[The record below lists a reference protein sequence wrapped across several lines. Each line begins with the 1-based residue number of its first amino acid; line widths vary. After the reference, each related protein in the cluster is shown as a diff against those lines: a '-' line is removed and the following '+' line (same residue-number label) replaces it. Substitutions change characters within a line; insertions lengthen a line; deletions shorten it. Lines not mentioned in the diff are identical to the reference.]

1 MNQSSENMPIIRR
14 FGWLGILASL
24 SVGLGEFLIHFSPTG
39 FEGPSFQWLR
49 NVPDCRISTGHFLVV
64 FGVPFYVFG
73 YWHLYLLLRPGSKRL
88 AEAVLSLGIFAFI
101 IGGMWVSSRAML
113 AQIVKTGDAGLL
125 AYYDGH
131 YEILVQFLRIIVL
144 ALSIAFAWAVWR
156 GGTLYP
162 KWMAFFAPILPLA
175 VVFLSYV
182 FIPALGRFLV
192 PTAMNVAHLA
202 LFTASLY
209 AVSGNSKSDASRV

>member
-1 MNQSSENMPIIRR
+1 MNQSTENMHIVRR

-24 SVGLGEFLIHFSPTG
+24 LVGVGEFLIHFSPSG
-39 FEGPSFQWLR
+39 FEGVPFQWLR
-49 NVPDCRISTGHFLVV
+49 NVPDDRISVGHFLVV

-73 YWHLYLLLRPGSKRL
+73 YWHLHLALRPGSKRL
-88 AEAVLSLGIFAFI
+88 AEVVLSLGIFAFI

-125 AYYDGH
+125 AYYDSH

-144 ALSIAFAWAVWR
+144 VLSIAFAWAVWR

-162 KWMAFFAPILPLA
+162 KWMAFFAPVLPLA
-175 VVFLSYV
+175 LVFLSYLA
-182 FIPALGRFLV
+182 IPAFGRFLV
-192 PTAMNVAHLA
+192 PTAMNATHLL
-202 LFTASLY
+202 LFSASLWSLY
-209 AVSGNSKSDASRV
+209 NQNRFK

>member
-1 MNQSSENMPIIRR
+1 MFQSRESINIIRR

-24 SVGLGEFLIHFSPTG
+24 LVGIGEFLIHFSPSG
-39 FEGPSFQWLR
+39 FEDAPFQWLR
-49 NVPDCRISTGHFLVV
+49 NVPDYRISTGHFLVV

-73 YWHLYLLLRPGSKRL
+73 YWHLYLALRPGSKRL

-113 AQIVKTGDAGLL
+113 TQIVKTGDAGLL
-125 AYYDGH
+125 AYYDSH

-162 KWMAFFAPILPLA
+162 KWMAFFAPALPLA
-175 VVFLSYV
+175 LVFLSYLA
-182 FIPALGRFLV
+182 IPAFGRFLV
-192 PTAMNVAHLA
+192 PTAMNVAHLV
-202 LFTASLY
+202 LFSASLWSLY
-209 AVSGNSKSDASRV
+209 YQKRFKS